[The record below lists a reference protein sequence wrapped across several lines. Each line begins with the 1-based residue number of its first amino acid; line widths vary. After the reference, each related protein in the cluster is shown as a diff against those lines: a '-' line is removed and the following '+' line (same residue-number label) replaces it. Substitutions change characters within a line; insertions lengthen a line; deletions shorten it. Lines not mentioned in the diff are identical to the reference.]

1 MDPGAGVRAAA
12 AEEASSTAS
21 RARGEET
28 AKVKPDDGM
37 RQVPLQMR
45 RKIADGRVRRAI
57 EGEDVIGG
65 GG

>member
-21 RARGEET
+21 RTRGEEA
-28 AKVKPDDGM
+28 AKVKLDDGM

-45 RKIADGRVRRAI
+45 RKIADGRVWRAV
-57 EGEDVIGG
+57 EREDVISCGG
-65 GG
+65 